1 MMTNEQRCQLR
12 INGVYK
18 QIRDTHQ
25 AIRKGGHLPRNITS
39 TTKQAQLD
47 RAFQIIQLIV
57 EGRDMDAVG
66 WDVCPFCHGFGDASE
81 DTPDIPCPHCNEE
94 LSL

>member
-39 TTKQAQLD
+39 TTKQDLRNYLICLN
-47 RAFQIIQLIV
+47 RAK
-57 EGRDMDAVG
+57 
-66 WDVCPFCHGFGDASE
+66 S
-81 DTPDIPCPHCNEE
+81 DIEWRT
-94 LSL
+94 